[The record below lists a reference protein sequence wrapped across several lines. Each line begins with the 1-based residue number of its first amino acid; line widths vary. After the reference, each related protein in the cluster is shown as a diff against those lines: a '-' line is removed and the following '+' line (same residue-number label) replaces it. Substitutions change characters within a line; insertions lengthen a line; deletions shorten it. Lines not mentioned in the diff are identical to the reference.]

1 MRLNKDLSI
10 KISIIIVGYNSW
22 ADLKRCLPSVFL
34 WTDPD
39 VEVIVVDN
47 GSSDETLAELP
58 NKFPSVKLIIAKEN
72 SGFGAGC
79 NLGAEAA
86 LGEYLVFL
94 NPDTLVSQDALRE
107 LISPLEIDPDV
118 GMTTPKI
125 LQMDHPTRINTCG
138 NDVHLSGLALCRG
151 MNEEASKYTLTEEV
165 NSISGAAFAIKKD
178 YFFELGAFDPAFFLY
193 VEDTDL
199 SLRCLLN
206 GKRIVYVPNSVI
218 YHDYKLT
225 FGPKKVYYQER
236 NRNYMLQK
244 LFSKK
249 TLHSLAPVL
258 CVADF
263 MTWGFCILHGKRE
276 IQNKLDAKKWLREN
290 SELIS
295 SRHAS
300 TESIRKVADYQVIKQ
315 FGWKV
320 DFRQTVAPLPAILL
334 SCFFYPIYYICTKVV
349 LWSMNFKLKD

>member
-1 MRLNKDLSI
+1 M
-10 KISIIIVGYNSW
+10 GYNSW
-22 ADLKRCLPSVFL
+22 ADLQRCLPSVFL

-47 GSSDETLAELP
+47 GSSDETLTELP
-58 NKFPSVKLIIAKEN
+58 NKYPSVKLINAKEN

-86 LGEYLVFL
+86 LGEYLFFL
-94 NPDTLVSQDALRE
+94 NPDTLVSQGALRE
-107 LISPLEIDPDV
+107 LISPLEFDPSI

-125 LQMDHPTRINTCG
+125 LQLDHPTRINTCG

-151 MNEEASKYTLTEEV
+151 MNEEARKFTLTEDV

-178 YFFELGAFDPAFFLY
+178 YFFELGAFDPVFFLY

-225 FGPKKVYYQER
+225 FGPKKIYYQER

-244 LFSKK
+244 LFSKN

-290 SELIS
+290 QAQIMQRRE
-295 SRHAS
+295 
-300 TESIRKVADYQVIKQ
+300 TVIKSQ
-315 FGWKV
+315 KVPDARVVTLLGWKI
-320 DFRQTVAPLPAILL
+320 DFKQTVSPFPAFFLNSFFSPL
-334 SCFFYPIYYICTKVV
+334 YYC
-349 LWSMNFKLKD
+349 LKKWIG